1 MQTMTYQALSAMSGA
16 VGRRE
21 VRISRISALDVDV
34 DHLNRYLK
42 LRKRRGQ
49 LLGES
54 LFADP
59 AWDVLLDL
67 FVAEYAGRKVSV
79 SSACLAAGVPLSTA
93 LRWLSKLEAKG
104 LVVRRPDEQDARRT
118 HVMLTDDAVARI
130 HSLLQILWPN
140 PVRP

>member
-1 MQTMTYQALSAMSGA
+1 MTGGS
-16 VGRRE
+16 VRRE
-21 VRISRISALDVDV
+21 ARLSRISALDVDV

-104 LVVRRPDEQDARRT
+104 LIVRRPDEQDARRT
-118 HVMLTDDAVARI
+118 HVMLTDDAIERI
-130 HSLLQILWPN
+130 HSLLQTLWPGSG
-140 PVRP
+140 RP

>member
-1 MQTMTYQALSAMSGA
+1 MTGGS
-16 VGRRE
+16 VRRE

-49 LLGES
+49 MLGES

-104 LVVRRPDEQDARRT
+104 LVVRRPDDQDARRT
-118 HVMLTDDAVARI
+118 HVMLTDDAIERI
-130 HSLLQILWPN
+130 HSLLQILWPGA
-140 PVRP
+140 R